1 MQIKGEQLAAH
12 LERGLQAVYLVYGD
26 EPLLVIEAADAI
38 RAAARRRGFD
48 EREVLTAIAGFN
60 WNDLYHAAG
69 SRSLFGGRTLID
81 LRVPTGKP
89 GREGSAALQ
98 AYCTRPSP
106 DSLLLVSMTGV
117 DWREEKA
124 AWMSAMLAAGAI
136 VKLVPP
142 GLAQLPA
149 WIAGR
154 LGRQQQS
161 ASADGLLFIAER
173 VEGNLLAAH
182 QEILKLGVLY
192 AEGALSVEQI
202 RNAVL
207 NVARYDLDG
216 LREALLAGD
225 VARLDAH
232 PRRPAA
238 GRRGAAAGSL
248 GDDRGSARP
257 GADQG
262 RTRPPPAAGC
272 AAQGSPPVG
281 NAPGAD
287 QTRLQR
293 LDAERVQAA
302 LRHACAH
309 RPDDQGNRQRR
320 RLGRVPPAGLCR
332 SPPPET
338 AAAGRRFRSGLSLR
352 GRSPGDR
359 RRAPDAP
366 TDNRFRPARR

>member
-1 MQIKGEQLAAH
+1 MQLKGEQLAAH
-12 LERGLQAVYLVYGD
+12 LERGLQGVYLVYGD

-60 WNDLYHAAG
+60 WNDLHHAAG

-89 GREGSAALQ
+89 GREGGAALQ

-124 AWMSAMLAAGAI
+124 AWMSAMAGAGAV

-154 LGRQQQS
+154 LGRQRQS

-192 AEGALSVEQI
+192 AEGALSLEQI

-216 LREALLAGD
+216 LREAMLAGD
-225 VARLDAH
+225 VARLMRTLDGLQQEGEAPLLVLWAMTEDLRALAQIKLGLARRQPLDALLKEARVWGARQTLI
-232 PRRPAA
+232 RRA
-238 GRRGAAAGSL
+238 
-248 GDDRGSARP
+248 
-257 GADQG
+257 
-262 RTRPPPAAGC
+262 
-272 AAQGSPPVG
+272 
-281 NAPGAD
+281 
-287 QTRLQR
+287 LQR
-293 LDAERVQAA
+293 LDGQRAEAA
-302 LRHACAH
+302 LAH
-309 RPDDQGNRQRR
+309 
-320 RLGRVPPAGLCR
+320 
-332 SPPPET
+332 
-338 AAAGRRFRSGLSLR
+338 AAAIDRMIKGVVDGDPWDEFRQLGLHI
-352 GRSPGDR
+352 
-359 RRAPDAP
+359 AA
-366 TDNRFRPARR
+366 A